1 MMQEKKKKIRWD
13 ISIWAAVSAITVL
26 MVILGMMMFMQF
38 QQSETQ
44 AQALF
49 IEKGATLI
57 QSFEA
62 GLQDRV
68 DGKNDRFYFQK
79 LLMATAEQPDIDY
92 MIVTDSK
99 GKILAD
105 SDPSML
111 DQQYGIDLDTEKIA
125 RSKDMHWRQVTNP
138 GGAGTFEIYRGLF
151 PWRQTDAALH
161 HRSLIVFVG
170 FNMDKIEKA
179 SQEDIYRTI
188 IRAFILILIGSLAI
202 VSLFLVQTYRLT
214 RASLSR
220 VRVFA
225 EALVRNLPIGL
236 LAVDKDNRIIAS
248 NEHARD
254 LFAGDPSNV
263 ERQDA
268 GRILPGPLVRLLTKV
283 TMLSGLI
290 EEDVVLASETKGE
303 QIWEVV
309 AAAFADQDVPEGKI
323 LLARNVTAVRGLE
336 KEVARSLHLNA
347 IGSLAAGVAHE
358 IRNPLSSIKGFAV
371 YFKQRFAG
379 NPDDEETADIMIAET
394 ERLNRVIGQLIEF
407 ARPLTLKTE
416 KTILSGLVMQ
426 SVKLI
431 EAEARKNGVQVDARV
446 PEDLP
451 AVEIDPDKIKQVLL
465 NIFLNALAAMP
476 DGGRLSVGIS
486 QTQAG
491 QEVLISDTGSGIEKN
506 DLPRIY
512 DPYFTSKPAGTGLG
526 LAVVQKIMEA
536 HGAFLNIES
545 QAGAGTKVT
554 LRFVVS

>member
-248 NEHARD
+248 NEH
-254 LFAGDPSNV
+254 
-263 ERQDA
+263 
-268 GRILPGPLVRLLTKV
+268 
-283 TMLSGLI
+283 
-290 EEDVVLASETKGE
+290 
-303 QIWEVV
+303 
-309 AAAFADQDVPEGKI
+309 
-323 LLARNVTAVRGLE
+323 
-336 KEVARSLHLNA
+336 
-347 IGSLAAGVAHE
+347 
-358 IRNPLSSIKGFAV
+358 
-371 YFKQRFAG
+371 
-379 NPDDEETADIMIAET
+379 
-394 ERLNRVIGQLIEF
+394 
-407 ARPLTLKTE
+407 
-416 KTILSGLVMQ
+416 
-426 SVKLI
+426 
-431 EAEARKNGVQVDARV
+431 
-446 PEDLP
+446 
-451 AVEIDPDKIKQVLL
+451 
-465 NIFLNALAAMP
+465 
-476 DGGRLSVGIS
+476 
-486 QTQAG
+486 
-491 QEVLISDTGSGIEKN
+491 
-506 DLPRIY
+506 
-512 DPYFTSKPAGTGLG
+512 
-526 LAVVQKIMEA
+526 
-536 HGAFLNIES
+536 
-545 QAGAGTKVT
+545 
-554 LRFVVS
+554 